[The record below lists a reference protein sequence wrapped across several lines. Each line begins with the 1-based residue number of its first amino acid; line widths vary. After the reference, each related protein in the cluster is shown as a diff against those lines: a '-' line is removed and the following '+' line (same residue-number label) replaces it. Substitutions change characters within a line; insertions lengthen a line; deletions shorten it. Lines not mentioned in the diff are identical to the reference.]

1 MPFPS
6 SELAYWGP
14 GSDESV
20 RDWPLEIKCMMS
32 AHRTLVELSG
42 AAAGSFDG
50 YLQSRLAKKPH
61 MMPTTTW
68 NQWKWMIIYDGIC
81 FIARYLEVQN
91 PLPFFW
97 YNSDGGSLK
106 RAFHTKISD
115 LISLQSFLR
124 CIVHPCQWAR
134 PASGALRATLRW
146 TTSSDCP

>member
-1 MPFPS
+1 MPIPL

-20 RDWPLEIKCMMS
+20 RDWTLEIKYMMS

-50 YLQSRLAKKPH
+50 HLLSRLAKRPH
-61 MMPTTTW
+61 SMPSTAW

-81 FIARYLEVQN
+81 AIARYLNVLN

-97 YNSDGGSLK
+97 YNSNGESSDTESP
-106 RAFHTKISD
+106 KIID
-115 LISLQSFLR
+115 LISLQ
-124 CIVHPCQWAR
+124 
-134 PASGALRATLRW
+134 
-146 TTSSDCP
+146 TSSR